1 MFPLGYI
8 PKTAGQGRS
17 MWCQYLISVFEYFL
31 KWFCRFTLPAMVPS
45 LPYHLLVGFYWLK
58 QFPWCFGASY
68 ISLLRGRSTSASW
81 ALILPIL
88 APPVR
93 IVYSYKLSLLGFCLV
108 CFGLAPERFCCLFF
122 FFPSGLVLCV
132 FLCVSIY
139 KLDIAADF
147 LISFHKLYAI

>member
-58 QFPWCFGASY
+58 QFSWCFGASY

-93 IVYSYKLSLLGFCLV
+93 IVYSYKLSLLGFCLI
-108 CFGLAPERFCCLFF
+108 CKWTHRGTHTKPNQKEKKKQTTKPFRSQA
-122 FFPSGLVLCV
+122 
-132 FLCVSIY
+132 
-139 KLDIAADF
+139 KTN
-147 LISFHKLYAI
+147 

>member
-58 QFPWCFGASY
+58 QFSWCFGASY

-122 FFPSGLVLCV
+122 FFLLVWFCV
-132 FLCVSIY
+132 CSSVCPFTN
-139 KLDIAADF
+139 
-147 LISFHKLYAI
+147 